1 MKEKVYSPCFVK
13 AALKKPCITSL
24 YMPLFR
30 NMGIKKSGV
39 LMLPFIEVKE
49 HRFYDFL
56 FNFDPCNIPFLSVVE
71 YFYLQE
77 FLQHIK
83 AFSSKVVNW

>member
-1 MKEKVYSPCFVK
+1 
-13 AALKKPCITSL
+13 
-24 YMPLFR
+24 
-30 NMGIKKSGV
+30 
-39 LMLPFIEVKE
+39 MLPFIEVKE

>member
-1 MKEKVYSPCFVK
+1 MGMKK
-13 AALKKPCITSL
+13 AVSL
-24 YMPLFR
+24 YFLLR
-30 NMGIKKSGV
+30 S
-39 LMLPFIEVKE
+39 KE

-56 FNFDPCNIPFLSVVE
+56 FNFDSCNIPFLSVVK

-83 AFSSKVVNW
+83 AFSSKVVNSICSLANILVFQGV

>member
-1 MKEKVYSPCFVK
+1 
-13 AALKKPCITSL
+13 
-24 YMPLFR
+24 
-30 NMGIKKSGV
+30 
-39 LMLPFIEVKE
+39 MLPLTEAKN

-56 FNFDPCNIPFLSVVE
+56 FNFDSHNMSFVSVVK

>member
-1 MKEKVYSPCFVK
+1 M
-13 AALKKPCITSL
+13 I
-24 YMPLFR
+24 PLTEA
-30 NMGIKKSGV
+30 KD
-39 LMLPFIEVKE
+39 

-56 FNFDPCNIPFLSVVE
+56 FNFDSHDMPFVSVVK

-83 AFSSKVVNW
+83 DLSLKVVNWW